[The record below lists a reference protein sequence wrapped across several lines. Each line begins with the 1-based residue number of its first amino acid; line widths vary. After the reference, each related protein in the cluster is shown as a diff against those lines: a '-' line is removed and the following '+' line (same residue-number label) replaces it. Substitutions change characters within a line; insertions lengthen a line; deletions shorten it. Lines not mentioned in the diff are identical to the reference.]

1 MCYCS
6 NDHLSAPLPSELLA
20 QPQTDLDSYGF
31 SVVLSLLALFSAA
44 CLEINYLL
52 VLFKYAS
59 LCRDFAPSFL
69 LFFLFF
75 FSPFFLFFSF
85 LFFFSLNLPPI
96 SANRCINLLA
106 DKLKTYPYSRF
117 LWVPS
122 SSSCPGP
129 LQLALWIWR
138 RWSCSQNLRSY
149 LEDQF
154 WDLLPPALSTIQ
166 KMIQKTSN
174 ARRPRP
180 LREAGHKLAEFP
192 YR

>member
-69 LFFLFF
+69 PFFLFF

-106 DKLKTYPYSRF
+106 KKLKKKLGLHKTQTKKEKR
-117 LWVPS
+117 
-122 SSSCPGP
+122 
-129 LQLALWIWR
+129 LAA
-138 RWSCSQNLRSY
+138 CK
-149 LEDQF
+149 E
-154 WDLLPPALSTIQ
+154 AG
-166 KMIQKTSN
+166 KG
-174 ARRPRP
+174 ARCRPRTQ
-180 LREAGHKLAEFP
+180 GVKL
-192 YR
+192 